1 VSVARAPQ
9 QPAASA
15 ARRAFGAS
23 FLLGALGLASAG
35 IVLARLFESWRV
47 APGPGS
53 HVISVFGQPISYPTA
68 NTGAIVVTALAVLGL
83 LMAGAAA
90 WRAAR
95 ELRSNRAFGR
105 AITARSPRLLDGAW
119 VIDDGHPHAFCA
131 GLLRPRVY
139 LSTGALDLL
148 DAPALAAVIAHERQ
162 HARRHDPLRLACSR
176 VILAGLFFIP
186 ALSRLTQRQ
195 HVLAELSADEAAV
208 VSIGGDRSALASA
221 MLSFSRAGDS
231 DAVGIDPERIDHLLG
246 ERVQWGLPVAVL
258 LGAAAALSTLI
269 ALAVLA
275 GRAAAGSATLAPPFL
290 SGQPCVAV
298 LAMIPAAAALAAWAY
313 ARTRRIATSTPATE
327 SQ

>member
-1 VSVARAPQ
+1 VSATRAPQ

-15 ARRAFGAS
+15 ARRACGAG

-53 HVISVFGQPISYPTA
+53 HVISVFGQRISYPTA

-148 DAPALAAVIAHERQ
+148 DAPALAAGCCG
-162 HARRHDPLRLACSR
+162 ARVAR
-176 VILAGLFFIP
+176 
-186 ALSRLTQRQ
+186 T
-195 HVLAELSADEAAV
+195 
-208 VSIGGDRSALASA
+208 
-221 MLSFSRAGDS
+221 
-231 DAVGIDPERIDHLLG
+231 LG
-246 ERVQWGLPVAVL
+246 PTVA
-258 LGAAAALSTLI
+258 
-269 ALAVLA
+269 A
-275 GRAAAGSATLAPPFL
+275 GRAADRPADVGAIILPPEIVEL
-290 SGQPCVAV
+290 
-298 LAMIPAAAALAAWAY
+298 
-313 ARTRRIATSTPATE
+313 
-327 SQ
+327 